1 MGYAFAFTDLIQYG
15 QTYYN
20 EIYRTTADRKAS
32 KEKRDK
38 PEYRTNSLRRLIRIA
53 GKYFGGG

>member
-38 PEYRTNSLRRLIRIA
+38 P
-53 GKYFGGG
+53 